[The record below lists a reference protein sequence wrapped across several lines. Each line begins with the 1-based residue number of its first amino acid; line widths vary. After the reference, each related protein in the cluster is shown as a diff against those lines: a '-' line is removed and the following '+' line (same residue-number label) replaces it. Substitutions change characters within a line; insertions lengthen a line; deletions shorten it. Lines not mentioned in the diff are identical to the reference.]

1 MEVSLKLCIFKIRND
16 LSKFKFEKRHSIE
29 KSLCRLL
36 KKHVTFDHFGK
47 TAYECAVCSAKFERR
62 WNLLQHF
69 ASVHEGI
76 KRTKQDQNFH
86 HTSFIDVTKSQ
97 GVQFISEKSYVFH
110 SDKFGTAIALLN
122 FGVYAL
128 TPHFPFGKSK
138 ITAHL
143 VFQLFPVTVG
153 GKKCYFYNSWLRKW
167 SHYVLFCQN
176 IVLSQREW
184 F

>member
-1 MEVSLKLCIFKIRND
+1 MLKSILLEVSLKLCIFKIRND

-86 HTSFIDVTKSQ
+86 HTSFIDVTQSQ
-97 GVQFISEKSYVFH
+97 GVQFISEKFYVFH
-110 SDKFGTAIALLN
+110 SDKFGTAVALFN
-122 FGVYAL
+122 FGVYMDTYAL

-143 VFQLFPVTVG
+143 VFQLFPVTIG
-153 GKKCYFYNSWLRKW
+153 GKKCYFYNIGLRK
-167 SHYVLFCQN
+167 
-176 IVLSQREW
+176 
-184 F
+184 